1 MPEETAFFMKSS
13 SKQFLAQ
20 SLQNIPLCTNTVLH
34 SFSWRCLLVLT
45 FFLPDDTA
53 KHHHSRTVQRFLLQF
68 REVWV
73 IAVRRARKPEAAK
86 GCPQF
91 SECNL
96 YRKIVTKRLIHKNS
110 NQNSQENSSK
120 VTTVLVRFFYEN
132 VKNVVWKAFFSNMDL
147 FFDIVVQTY
156 QDFRPLPSWYSYF
169 ILISYKIFMWKV
181 NTYTQSPNVTTVGT
195 LSCSSRTDKNE
206 LCVLGEC
213 ILHPTCCIVIKVPPV
228 LYYYYYTS
236 YLASMSFIRS
246 TVFAF
251 WIQILYRRRRR
262 RHRLAASAHRL
273 SGWVWLQCPVLG
285 FTRQKCDPILTGL
298 MLPATLLLLL

>member
-1 MPEETAFFMKSS
+1 MSFVLILYLVHICMIWKKNISVKS
-13 SKQFLAQ
+13 
-20 SLQNIPLCTNTVLH
+20 
-34 SFSWRCLLVLT
+34 
-45 FFLPDDTA
+45 
-53 KHHHSRTVQRFLLQF
+53 
-68 REVWV
+68 
-73 IAVRRARKPEAAK
+73 
-86 GCPQF
+86 G
-91 SECNL
+91 
-96 YRKIVTKRLIHKNS
+96 
-110 NQNSQENSSK
+110 
-120 VTTVLVRFFYEN
+120 
-132 VKNVVWKAFFSNMDL
+132 
-147 FFDIVVQTY
+147 
-156 QDFRPLPSWYSYF
+156 
-169 ILISYKIFMWKV
+169 
-181 NTYTQSPNVTTVGT
+181 YTQSPKVTTVGT

-228 LYYYYYTS
+228 LYYYYYYTS